1 MIMDEHDL
9 AAASREMLLAIL
21 AEHQVTITRYE
32 SVLGEQTSQLAQ
44 RDATISE
51 LQKVIAE
58 LQKRI
63 TALEQRLAGRGGP
76 GMPGNKPPSPQPS
89 PAPKARQKRGQ
100 GFGRRR
106 LAPTEAVS
114 HAVETCPDCGTRL
127 QGGWV
132 QRRREVIELPILPV
146 RVIEHQY
153 LARECPLCRRR
164 LVPPVALE
172 GLVLGERC
180 RLGLG
185 MVSLITTLR
194 EEGRLPFATIQWY
207 LATVHHLHLSVGE
220 LVSVVGQVA
229 RRATDTVEAIVG
241 KVRQSRVVHADETG
255 WREHGVNGYVWTFS
269 TPTERYFLR
278 RGRNKEVVDEVLG
291 TDFAGVLVSDFYA
304 GYHHYLGV
312 HQRCWAHL
320 LREMHDL
327 QQIYPADIS
336 LADWAAAVLELYQ
349 EAVSFTS
356 ADERVRLAKQGNL
369 EGRLLA
375 CCQSWVEN
383 PLAVQAK
390 LCRRIVR
397 HINELLVF
405 VGHPA
410 VPATNNAAE
419 RSLRHLVTSRKISGG
434 TQSKQ
439 GTTSKMTLASLFGTW
454 RARGLNPLQQ
464 CLLLLQSPH
473 Q

>member
-1 MIMDEHDL
+1 MDEQDL
-9 AAASREMLLAIL
+9 ATSSREMLLVIL
-21 AEHQVTITRYE
+21 AEHQVAIARYE
-32 SVLGEQTSQLAQ
+32 SAIAEQTSQLTQ

-63 TALEQRLAGRGGP
+63 TALEHRLTGRGGP
-76 GMPGNKPPSPQPS
+76 GMPGNKPPSPKPS
-89 PAPKARQKRGQ
+89 PAPKPRKKRGH

-106 LAPTEAVS
+106 LTPTETVS
-114 HAVETCPDCGTRL
+114 HAVETCPDCGIRL
-127 QGGWV
+127 QGGSV
-132 QRRREVIELPILPV
+132 KRTREVIELPILPV

-153 LARECPLCRRR
+153 LARECPCCRRR
-164 LVPPVALE
+164 LVPPVALD
-172 GLVLGERC
+172 GLVLGKRC

-185 MVSLITTLR
+185 VVSLITTLR
-194 EEGRLPFATIQWY
+194 EEGRLPFETIQWY
-207 LATVHHLHLSVGE
+207 LATLHHLHLSVGE
-220 LVSVVGQVA
+220 LVSVIGQVA
-229 RRATDTVEAIVG
+229 KRAADTVEAIVG
-241 KVRQSRVVHADETG
+241 KVRQSPVVNADETG

-291 TDFAGVLVSDFYA
+291 TDFDGVLVTDFYA

-320 LREMHDL
+320 LRDIHDL
-327 QQIYPADIS
+327 QQIYPADTS
-336 LADWAAAVLELYQ
+336 LADWAAVVLELYQ

-356 ADERVRLAKQGNL
+356 TDERVRLAKQGNL
-369 EGRLLA
+369 EVRLLA
-375 CCQSWVEN
+375 CCQPWMESSM
-383 PLAVQAK
+383 AVQAK
-390 LCRRIVR
+390 LCRRIAR
-397 HINELLVF
+397 HIKELFVF
-405 VGHPA
+405 VGNPA

-454 RARGLNPLQQ
+454 RARSLNPLHQ